1 LPLLLIW
8 VPGKTLLLTD
18 LRGGAGALSHHLPG
32 GARQGATACSVVAE
46 ECDLDS
52 NSACLPGSGTGL
64 QAVLPGWRRW
74 RAAAEPGDAAKEA

>member
-1 LPLLLIW
+1 VI
-8 VPGKTLLLTD
+8 V
-18 LRGGAGALSHHLPG
+18 
-32 GARQGATACSVVAE
+32 VVAE
-46 ECDLDS
+46 GSDLDS